1 MKIGVNTFFTLCFEF
16 EEALD
21 FFQEHG
27 VQAVEVAVLAEPAR
41 KFCDM
46 EKLLADGG
54 ELNRW
59 LDQLAAHGLEISAFC
74 AHGATLSPDREV
86 AEAYSKGFRQVC
98 KLAEASGVDRL
109 VVLGGLPPA
118 GPGETIPYWVC
129 DSTKA
134 FNKEILKWQWE
145 QRLIPYWLEHG
156 KIAED
161 HGCKLAVEPQ
171 LCNMVYS
178 PVTLMRLREAVGPVI
193 GCNLDPSHLF
203 VQQIDLIEAIKY
215 LSDAIYHVHIKDT
228 RFDRGRM
235 AVQGLLDPGSHMVP
249 EERSWM
255 FTLIGW
261 GHGQLFWRDFLTALR
276 FVGYEGALSI
286 EMESEY
292 IDVKEG
298 LAKSIEFLKPLVP
311 AKPPGTRWWKYAG
324 YEQS

>member
-1 MKIGVNTFFTLCFEF
+1 MKVGVNTFFILCFEF

-21 FFQEHG
+21 FLQTHA
-27 VQAVEVAVLAEPAR
+27 VQAVEVAVLDESTR
-41 KFCDM
+41 KFCDT
-46 EKLLADGG
+46 EKLLKDKG

-59 LDQLAAHGLEISAFC
+59 LDNLKEHGLEISAYC
-74 AHGATLSPDREV
+74 AHGDSLSPDKDV
-86 AEAYSKGFRQVC
+86 ADAYSKGFRQVC

-109 VVLGGLPPA
+109 VVLAGLPPA
-118 GPGETIPYWVC
+118 GPNETIPYWVC
-129 DSTKA
+129 DSTQP
-134 FNKEILKWQWE
+134 FSQDILKWQWE
-145 QRLIPYWLEHG
+145 QRLIPYWREHG

-178 PVTLMRLREAVGPVI
+178 PVTLMKLREAVGPVI

-203 VQQIDLIEAIKY
+203 VQQIDLLEAIKY

-228 RFDRGRM
+228 RFDLAKT
-235 AVQGLLDPGSHMVP
+235 AVQGLLDPTSHQVP
-249 EERSWM
+249 EKRAWM
-255 FTLIGW
+255 FTLVGW
-261 GHGQLFWRDFLTALR
+261 GHDDRFWRDFITTLR

-292 IDVKEG
+292 FDVKEG
-298 LAKSIEFLKPLVP
+298 LVKSIEFLKPLVP
-311 AKPPGTRWWKYAG
+311 DKPPGTRWWEYAD